1 MKTYNTTV
9 RIVDT
14 ETLETLDIAHP
25 GKVAVTTNPVESLW
39 GTKQKTVAFLI
50 FGLFIGITFIC
61 NHQIKKENQ
70 VLQQEVAE
78 YQLLNGDREYINVLT
93 LAGKYA
99 TYKEKV
105 PTEMDSVFKMIV
117 ESGAWYPEI
126 IMAQFIIESNSGTS
140 NVSKN
145 ASNYFGMK
153 KIGEGPTSR
162 PSLQIK
168 GMNYS
173 GYGMYMN
180 WQHSILDRV
189 LWDLWVFKTKKPETV
204 DKYLQKINGIYAEDP
219 GYVTKLRSIATTWR
233 DKIELYKVRNDD
245 TASTIQRRGS
255 EGM

>member
-1 MKTYNTTV
+1 MKTYDTTV
-9 RIVDT
+9 RIMDD
-14 ETLETLDIAHP
+14 ETLETLDIARP

-39 GTKQKTVAFLI
+39 GTAQKTVAFLI
-50 FGLFIGITFIC
+50 FVLFIGIAFIG
-61 NHQIKKENQ
+61 NRHIKKENQ
-70 VLQQEVAE
+70 ALQQEVAE

-105 PTEMDSVFKMIV
+105 PTQMDSVFKVIV

-126 IMAQFIIESNSGTS
+126 IMAQFIIESGSGTS

-153 KIGEGPTSR
+153 KIGEGSRSR
-162 PSLQIK
+162 PNLQIK
-168 GMNYS
+168 GMDYS

-204 DKYLQKINGIYAEDP
+204 DEYLRKIDGIYAEDP
-219 GYVTKLRSIATTWR
+219 GYVVKLRSIAASWR
-233 DKIELYKVRNDD
+233 DKVELYKVRNTD
-245 TASTIQRRGS
+245 TTSMIPCKGS
-255 EGM
+255 EGL